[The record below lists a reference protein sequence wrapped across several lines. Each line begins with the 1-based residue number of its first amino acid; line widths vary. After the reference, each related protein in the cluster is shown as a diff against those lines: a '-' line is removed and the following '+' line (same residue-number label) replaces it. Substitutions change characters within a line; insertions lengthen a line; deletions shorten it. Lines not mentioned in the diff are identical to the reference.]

1 MRRNVSLLYASA
13 FLITAGHAFARGM
26 LVTPVQAG
34 LTGAAGTTVTT
45 TVTVS
50 SARPEDTQIRATV
63 TDFRRAIDGTIQE
76 IPAAE
81 AARSCRAWI
90 EIDQREFV
98 SPKSGTIP
106 LVVTAHIPK
115 EASGSYWALLQLD
128 AVPASESIMRQKSG
142 TQLGF
147 QVVPRVA
154 VPIVVTVSGTGTVS
168 IVSRDLVAKRRDDG
182 KLDIT
187 QTVENTGTVAVM
199 LSGAFA
205 VEHKGTTANDAEEL
219 ASVDVGPAT
228 SLPGAKLRITGLVD
242 WKGDA
247 ASTVAHAYLRY
258 GSGPN
263 DTVEAI
269 VPLKP

>member
-1 MRRNVSLLYASA
+1 MHRNVSLLLATA
-13 FLITAGHAFARGM
+13 FLMTPGHAFARGM
-26 LVTPVQAG
+26 LVQPAQAG
-34 LTGAAGTTVTT
+34 LVGAPGTTVNV

-50 SARPEDTQIRATV
+50 SARPEETQIRAAV
-63 TDFRRAIDGTIQE
+63 ADFRRGVDGSVVE
-76 IPAAE
+76 IPASE
-81 AARSCRAWI
+81 ATRSCRAWI
-90 EIDQREFV
+90 EVDQREFV
-98 SPKSGTIP
+98 SPKSGSIP
-106 LVVTAHIPK
+106 VVVTAHIPND
-115 EASGSYWALLQLD
+115 ASGSYWALLQLD
-128 AVPASESIMRQKSG
+128 ALPPSESVMRKKSG

-147 QVVPRVA
+147 QVVPRVD
-154 VPIVVTVSGTGTVS
+154 VPIIVTVSGTGSVS

-182 KLDIT
+182 KLEIT
-187 QTVENTGTVAVM
+187 DTVENTGTVAVM

-205 VEHKGTTANDAEEL
+205 VERKGATANDAEEL

-228 SLPGAKLRITGLVD
+228 SLPGAKLRISGVVD

-247 ASTVAHAYLRY
+247 ASTIAHAYLRY